1 MKKIFFEYIEEA
13 KKLTICD
20 SYRKIAQY
28 LDAPPIKIS
37 QWKQGKGYV
46 SPAECAHLARL
57 LGITTEEIAYVIK
70 AEREEIPE
78 KKEYWY
84 KEAEI
89 FSRPI
94 NPPESLKLKNKK
106 S

>member
-1 MKKIFFEYIEEA
+1 MKKNFFDYIEEA
-13 KKLTICD
+13 KKRTICD

-57 LGITTEEIAYVIK
+57 LGISTEEIAYVIK
-70 AEREEIPE
+70 AEKEDIPE
-78 KKEYWY
+78 KKDLWY
-84 KEAEI
+84 KEAKI

-94 NPPESLKLKNKK
+94 NPPESLKKNKK
-106 S
+106 T